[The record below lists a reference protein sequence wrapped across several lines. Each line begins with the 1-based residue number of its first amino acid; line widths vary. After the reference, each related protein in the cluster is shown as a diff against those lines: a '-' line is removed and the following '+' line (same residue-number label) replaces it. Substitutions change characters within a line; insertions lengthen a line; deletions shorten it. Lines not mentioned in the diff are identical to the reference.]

1 MRMSELKK
9 DEHNLKR
16 NLLFN
21 TAGSMF
27 YFICQWLITGLLVE
41 RLAGVY
47 NAGLL
52 ATAMTVT
59 NVFLTLASYGMR
71 TYQVSDAKERF
82 SNSVYIA
89 SRVVTIAAAVLLCA
103 GYTMVIGYGAEQAI
117 CIYIYLFYKLLE
129 SLTDVFHGCAQKRD
143 RMDVIGISY
152 AVRGLLSVAAFSL
165 GLYLTQSLILAL
177 VLMTALCYGFSFWYD
192 ILRTR
197 PFYLPLERPQASR
210 VGALLWECAPLAVYV
225 FLNTAAASVP
235 KLMLER
241 MMGTNEIGI
250 YNLVNSPV
258 LILQVGVTYLFS
270 PFITMFTE
278 KLNNGDRR
286 GFKKLAVLITLGV
299 FGVGVLG
306 IAGVLLLGKWGLAL
320 LYGQDMVAY
329 SPLLVPMVVCTVFT
343 SLSLFYCMLLTVLRE
358 MRGLIGA
365 NLIGIL
371 VSLLISRPLIAR
383 YEMFGTSY
391 ATILALIVQCVALAV
406 FGLLTLNKAKK

>member
-129 SLTDVFHGCAQKRD
+129 SLTDVFHGCAQKKD

-197 PFYLPLERPQASR
+197 LFYLPLERPQASR

-286 GFKKLAVLITLGV
+286 GFKKLAALITLGV

-406 FGLLTLNKAKK
+406 FGLLALNKAKK